1 MLGVNI
7 FTNNQAAATT
17 IAAEANIA
25 NPAGSG
31 AGASVSVTI
40 NNLVDQFGTGRLPNN
55 YAVSIAPSQACFWS
69 VTNKTN
75 AGFTVTLTP
84 PSPGGVNATLA
95 AGTFDFIVVG

>member
-7 FTNNQAAATT
+7 FTNNQATATT

-55 YAVSIAPSQACFWS
+55 YAVTVTPSQACASS
-69 VTNKTN
+69 VTNKN
-75 AGFTVTLTP
+75 NSGFTVTLTP
-84 PSPGGVNATLA
+84 LSGTLA
-95 AGTFDFIVVG
+95 AGTFDFVVVG

>member
-17 IAAEANIA
+17 IAAESNIA
-25 NPAGSG
+25 NAAGSG

-40 NNLVDQFGTGRLPNN
+40 GNLVDQYGTGRLPNN
-55 YAVSIAPSQACFWS
+55 FAVAITPSQACFWS
-69 VTNKTN
+69 VSNKTN

-84 PSPGGVNATLA
+84 TTSGTTLV